1 MNSPHEVIIRPI
13 VTERSFDQM
22 SLNKYSFEVA
32 RSAPKEEIAS
42 AVEALFNV
50 HVKKVNTQ
58 WVKPKTKDS
67 SYIGFM
73 RENKRNYTVFP
84 FQDRKAPI
92 LPFFSRSIS
101 LRRNRKATPHLY
113 RSRTSNR
120 PGQSQCPRNPF
131 CQF

>member
-42 AVEALFNV
+42 AVETLFNV

-58 WVKPKTKDS
+58 WVKPKNLDS
-67 SYIGFM
+67 LC
-73 RENKRNYTVFP
+73 FP
-84 FQDRKAPI
+84 
-92 LPFFSRSIS
+92 
-101 LRRNRKATPHLY
+101 
-113 RSRTSNR
+113 
-120 PGQSQCPRNPF
+120 SQRAAEAARNPSS
-131 CQF
+131 